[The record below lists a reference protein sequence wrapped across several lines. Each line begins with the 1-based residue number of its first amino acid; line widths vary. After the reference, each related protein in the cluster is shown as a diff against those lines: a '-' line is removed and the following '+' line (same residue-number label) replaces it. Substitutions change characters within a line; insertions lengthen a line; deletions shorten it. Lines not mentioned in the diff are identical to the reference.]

1 MDDIDYGALFGIDA
15 EAAEVTEPA
24 EPSGD
29 TTAQGANEQEPAEP
43 AAVEEQIEETN
54 AERAED
60 GGRSTGGDSPEGQA
74 DGQKQTPE
82 QNAKFAAARRKAEA
96 ERDAAIAK
104 ARQDAQAEAQRTI
117 DEAFRSSGL
126 TNPYTKKPIT
136 SKAEYDEYRARLEA
150 DRKVRLLKKSG
161 MSDEE
166 FQQFVQGLPEVKQ
179 AKEAQA
185 AAETAARQA
194 SEQQAKLKVEEQL
207 KEISALDP
215 SIQELKDLAKMETY
229 PKFYEL
235 VKRGNTLTD
244 AFKLANY
251 DALTGRAAAAS
262 RQAAINSAQGK
273 QHLSPTTQ
281 RGAGAVSVPADIKAE
296 YLAFNPDAT
305 DAEIQQHYNRYM
317 KNHKK

>member
-1 MDDIDYGALFGIDA
+1 MEDIDYGALFGIGA
-15 EAAEVTEPA
+15 EGAEGTEPA
-24 EPSGD
+24 EPSAE

-43 AAVEEQIEETN
+43 AAVEEP
-54 AERAED
+54 ED
-60 GGRSTGGDSPEGQA
+60 TTTGGAEGADQGTGGNSPEGQ
-74 DGQKQTPE
+74 DGEQKQQTPE
-82 QNAKFAAARRKAEA
+82 QNAQFAAARRKAEA

-104 ARQDAQAEAQRTI
+104 AKEDAKAEAQRTI
-117 DEAFRSSGL
+117 DEAFRNSGL

-136 SKAEYDEYRARLEA
+136 SKAEYDEYRARFEA
-150 DRKVRLLKKSG
+150 EKKARILKKSG

-185 AAETAARQA
+185 AAETAERQA
-194 SEQQAKLKVEEQL
+194 REQQAKLKVEEQL
-207 KEISALDP
+207 KEITALDP
-215 SIQELKDLAKMETY
+215 TIQDLKDLAKMETY

-262 RQAAINSAQGK
+262 RQAAINSTQGK

>member
-1 MDDIDYGALFGIDA
+1 MEDINYGALFGIDA
-15 EAAEVTEPA
+15 EGAEGTEPA
-24 EPSGD
+24 EPSAE

-43 AAVEEQIEETN
+43 AAVEEP
-54 AERAED
+54 ED
-60 GGRSTGGDSPEGQA
+60 TTTGGAEGAAQGTGGNSPEGQ
-74 DGQKQTPE
+74 DGEQKQQTPE
-82 QNAKFAAARRKAEA
+82 QNAQFAAARRKAEA

-104 ARQDAQAEAQRTI
+104 AKEDAKEEAQRTI
-117 DEAFRSSGL
+117 DEAFRNSGL

-136 SKAEYDEYRARLEA
+136 SKAEYDEYRARFEA
-150 DRKVRLLKKSG
+150 EKKARILKKSG

-185 AAETAARQA
+185 AAETAERQA
-194 SEQQAKLKVEEQL
+194 REQQAKLKVEEQL
-207 KEISALDP
+207 KEITALDP
-215 SIQELKDLAKMETY
+215 TIQDLKDLAKMETY

>member
-1 MDDIDYGALFGIDA
+1 MEDIDYGALFGIGA
-15 EAAEVTEPA
+15 EGAEGTEPA
-24 EPSGD
+24 EPSAE

-43 AAVEEQIEETN
+43 AAVEEP
-54 AERAED
+54 ED
-60 GGRSTGGDSPEGQA
+60 TTTGGAEGADQGTGGNSPEGQ
-74 DGQKQTPE
+74 DGEQKQQTPE
-82 QNAKFAAARRKAEA
+82 QNAQFAAARRKAEA

-104 ARQDAQAEAQRTI
+104 AKEDAKAEAQRTI
-117 DEAFRSSGL
+117 DEAFRNSGL

-136 SKAEYDEYRARLEA
+136 SKAEYDEYRARFEA
-150 DRKVRLLKKSG
+150 EKKARILKKSG

-194 SEQQAKLKVEEQL
+194 REQQAKLKVEEQL
-207 KEISALDP
+207 KEITALDP
-215 SIQELKDLAKMETY
+215 TIQDLKDLAKMETY

-235 VKRGNTLTD
+235 VKRGDTLTD

-273 QHLSPTTQ
+273 QHLSTTTQ

>member
-1 MDDIDYGALFGIDA
+1 MEDIDYGALFGIGA
-15 EAAEVTEPA
+15 EGAEGTEPA
-24 EPSGD
+24 EPSAE
-29 TTAQGANEQEPAEP
+29 TTAQGANEQESAEP
-43 AAVEEQIEETN
+43 AAVEEP
-54 AERAED
+54 ED
-60 GGRSTGGDSPEGQA
+60 TTTGGAEGAAQGTGGNSPEGQ
-74 DGQKQTPE
+74 DGEQKQQTPE
-82 QNAKFAAARRKAEA
+82 QNAQFAAARRKAEA

-104 ARQDAQAEAQRTI
+104 AKEDAKAEAQRTI
-117 DEAFRSSGL
+117 DEAFRNSGL

-136 SKAEYDEYRARLEA
+136 SKAEYDEYRARFEA
-150 DRKVRLLKKSG
+150 EKKARILKKSG

-185 AAETAARQA
+185 AAETAERQA
-194 SEQQAKLKVEEQL
+194 REQQAKLKVEEQL
-207 KEISALDP
+207 KEITALDP
-215 SIQELKDLAKMETY
+215 TIQDLKDLAKMETY

-317 KNHKK
+317 KNNKK

>member
-60 GGRSTGGDSPEGQA
+60 GGRSTGGDSPESQA

-150 DRKVRLLKKSG
+150 DRKARLLKKSG

-194 SEQQAKLKVEEQL
+194 REQQAKLKVEEQL